1 MLDVS
6 LTVEGADEVAEDLLH
21 LPEVL
26 GNQVEQAIDRLLLLA
41 QGMLAIYPAAP
52 AGSRY
57 RRTGLLGG
65 NWTGA
70 THRVRRI
77 IRPTGLYVEGQIQN
91 ARPGVQYVQDEDDQA
106 WMHVGR
112 WKTAQQVLSELQ
124 SEADRLLGAAGNRAL
139 ETVEGV

>member
-1 MLDVS
+1 MLKVN
-6 LTVEGADEVAEDLLH
+6 LTVEGADEIAEDLSR

-26 GNQVEQAIDRLLLLA
+26 GGEVEQAIDRLLMLA
-41 QGMLAIYPAAP
+41 QGMLATYPAPP

-65 NWTGA
+65 NWAGA
-70 THRVRRI
+70 THRVRRV
-77 IRPTGLYVEGQIQN
+77 IRPAGLYVEGQIQN
-91 ARPGVQYVQDEDDQA
+91 ARPGVEYVQNADDQA

-124 SEADRLLGAAGNRAL
+124 SEADRLLGAAGNKAL